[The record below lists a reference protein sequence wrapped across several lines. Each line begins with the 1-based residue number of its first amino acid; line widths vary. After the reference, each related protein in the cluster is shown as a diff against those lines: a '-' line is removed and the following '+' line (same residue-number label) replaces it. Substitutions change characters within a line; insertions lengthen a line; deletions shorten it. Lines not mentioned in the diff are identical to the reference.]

1 MKVEHGGV
9 FCTDS
14 VSLVYEG
21 EVLQASL
28 RLLIEALMS
37 VVVSIRRRERC
48 PPLLFHSN
56 QFVSLISD
64 ITVSLLNGPLVLALL
79 N

>member
-1 MKVEHGGV
+1 MEVKHEGV

-14 VSLVYEG
+14 VSLVYER
-21 EVLQASL
+21 EVLQAFL

-37 VVVSIRRRERC
+37 VIVSIRRRERC
-48 PPLLFHSN
+48 SSLLFHSN

-64 ITVSLLNGPLVLALL
+64 ITVSLLNEPLMLALL

>member
-1 MKVEHGGV
+1 MLGGMEVEHGGV

-28 RLLIEALMS
+28 
-37 VVVSIRRRERC
+37 
-48 PPLLFHSN
+48 
-56 QFVSLISD
+56 
-64 ITVSLLNGPLVLALL
+64 
-79 N
+79 